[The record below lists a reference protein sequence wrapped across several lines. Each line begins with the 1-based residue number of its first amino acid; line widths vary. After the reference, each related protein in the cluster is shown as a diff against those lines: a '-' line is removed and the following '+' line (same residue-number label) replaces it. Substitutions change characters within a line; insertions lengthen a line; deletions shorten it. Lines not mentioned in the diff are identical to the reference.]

1 MAHANDINRYVRN
14 SQNGIKSALCKLYK
28 SRLDTKLARTY
39 TDDIDVN
46 HRGMPSFRQSYR
58 PGQRD
63 DINPCSYMSLMHV
76 L

>member
-1 MAHANDINRYVRN
+1 MAHAKDINQYVRN

-46 HRGMPSFRQSYR
+46 TGVCRLSA
-58 PGQRD
+58 
-63 DINPCSYMSLMHV
+63 SLTDPVKETTSIRVHICH
-76 L
+76 